1 MVVGKSCWVSKK
13 LLAVCVIGFV
23 SMFLTLLTVEFM
35 VGCGEKTYHK
45 DRTWETNACVFLP
58 HEVKRG
64 EW

>member
-1 MVVGKSCWVSKK
+1 MVVGKSCWISKQ
-13 LLAVCVIGFV
+13 LLATGVIGFV
-23 SMFLTLLTVEFM
+23 SLVLVLLMIEFM

-58 HEVKRG
+58 HKVKTG